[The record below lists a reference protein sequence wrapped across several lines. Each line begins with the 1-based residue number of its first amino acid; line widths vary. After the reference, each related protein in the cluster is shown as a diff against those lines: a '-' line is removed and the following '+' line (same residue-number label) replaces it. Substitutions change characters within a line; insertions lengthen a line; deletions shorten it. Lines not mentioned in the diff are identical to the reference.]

1 MIKCYKRILK
11 YVFRYKAHLAGSIT
25 CMLLFV
31 IFSTFSLGLIMPFI
45 NVLFSFEKTEIV
57 ETTKPAIT
65 TDDAVSHNNVKE
77 KNVEELMSTV
87 PDIRAQLEIKM
98 NEWINRY
105 PRQTALRILCIVIL
119 IGFFLKNLASVMQTF
134 FISVVEQGV
143 MRDLRE
149 EIYTHFHRLSLRFFH
164 GERAGQLISRITN
177 DVTVINASITAASNS
192 LFRDPPMILIYM
204 TILLILSWK
213 LTLVILFLIPV
224 IGFIISQMGNKLKHD
239 SLIGQQ
245 RMADLTT
252 IIQETLYGMR
262 VIKAFTM
269 NNKEIENFKRENDS
283 YCRTIIRMTRI
294 RKLSPALNEYVGVI
308 AGSIV
313 LFIGGSE
320 VIDHTTSLSPGGFI
334 LYLGALFSM
343 FQPLKLIGQVY
354 NHLKEGMVAAD
365 RVFQIIDTTPEI
377 VDIPDP
383 IRMEKFQNTV
393 EYKNVWF
400 SYDGKTDVL
409 KEINF
414 KVNSGQIIAIVGPS
428 GGGKSTLVDL
438 LARFYDPTRGQIE
451 IDGVDLKKLSID
463 SFRKKLGIVT
473 QETILFHDT
482 IKNNIAYGSEGAT
495 EEQIIQAANAANA
508 HQFISEMPDSYA
520 TVIGDRGFK
529 LSGGQRQRLA
539 IARAILRNP
548 PILIFDE
555 ATSALDTE
563 SEMLVQ
569 EAIDRLFMGRTSFV
583 IAHRLST
590 IINADRILVIKNGE
604 IVQSGSHE
612 ELKDKKGVYKM
623 LYDMQF
629 KRDYEFEI

>member
-1 MIKCYKRILK
+1 
-11 YVFRYKAHLAGSIT
+11 
-25 CMLLFV
+25 
-31 IFSTFSLGLIMPFI
+31 MPFI

-320 VIDHTTSLSPGGFI
+320 VIDHTHLPESRRIYSLSWR
-334 LYLGALFSM
+334 
-343 FQPLKLIGQVY
+343 LIFHVSAT
-354 NHLKEGMVAAD
+354 KAD
-365 RVFQIIDTTPEI
+365 RT
-377 VDIPDP
+377 
-383 IRMEKFQNTV
+383 
-393 EYKNVWF
+393 
-400 SYDGKTDVL
+400 
-409 KEINF
+409 
-414 KVNSGQIIAIVGPS
+414 
-428 GGGKSTLVDL
+428 
-438 LARFYDPTRGQIE
+438 
-451 IDGVDLKKLSID
+451 GV
-463 SFRKKLGIVT
+463 
-473 QETILFHDT
+473 
-482 IKNNIAYGSEGAT
+482 
-495 EEQIIQAANAANA
+495 
-508 HQFISEMPDSYA
+508 
-520 TVIGDRGFK
+520 
-529 LSGGQRQRLA
+529 
-539 IARAILRNP
+539 
-548 PILIFDE
+548 
-555 ATSALDTE
+555 
-563 SEMLVQ
+563 
-569 EAIDRLFMGRTSFV
+569 
-583 IAHRLST
+583 
-590 IINADRILVIKNGE
+590 
-604 IVQSGSHE
+604 
-612 ELKDKKGVYKM
+612 
-623 LYDMQF
+623 
-629 KRDYEFEI
+629 